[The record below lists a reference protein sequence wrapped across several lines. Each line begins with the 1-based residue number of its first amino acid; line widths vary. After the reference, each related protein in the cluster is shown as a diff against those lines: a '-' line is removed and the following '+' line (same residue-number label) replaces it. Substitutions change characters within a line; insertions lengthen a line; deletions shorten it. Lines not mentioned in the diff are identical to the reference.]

1 MTTILLVDDAPAVRD
16 MATLFLSDE
25 GFEVE
30 ACGRAEDC
38 LARLDATLPDLLILD
53 GRLPGMSGWDCLR
66 RLRESER
73 TAKLPVLMLTAAL
86 DDIEK
91 ASHEPP
97 DDCTTC
103 LAKPFDLDDLLAAIH
118 GVIETC
124 ASAPVAA

>member
-16 MATLFLSDE
+16 MATLFLTDE

-30 ACGRAEDC
+30 TCGRAEDC

-73 TAKLPVLMLTAAL
+73 TAKLPALMLTAAV
-86 DDIEK
+86 DDIER
-91 ASHEPP
+91 ARREPP
-97 DDCTTC
+97 DDCTTY
-103 LAKPFDLDDLLAAIH
+103 LAKPFDLDELLAAIH
-118 GVIETC
+118 GVIEKCMTE
-124 ASAPVAA
+124 SVAA